1 MKKFYLSILTILL
14 AVSASAQTQ
23 SGESVDDAI
32 TMSLAGIIN
41 TGTKSKFYT
50 LTNKLY
56 GVYVP
61 PRFPNVLFAKDN
73 NKNINK
79 SDPADYPSNKIY
91 DNVDNFDQ
99 SNWIKL
105 LFPTNEVASN
115 YVGKEIKG
123 RTVTGR
129 VNVASAPAGPVG
141 IYIDVELD
149 TQVPQINEESTFD
162 GFDGNLYCCANFVQQ
177 EWFFV
182 KPKNLEYCNI
192 HWAVYNGNNM
202 FYVPEISDW
211 PGSFKVDMTLWEQQ
225 TDNNSVTADSVFQV
239 GHAYEFPAIVQFS
252 IDNQV
257 GLNIDPG
264 FDGDINYGDG
274 RAPRLREE
282 EGGFQVGQ
290 AGTLPEGYRNVI
302 VYPLR
307 KDEDIVTAVDQVETA
322 SEVKSVQYYDLQ
334 GRMSNA
340 PLKGVNIKV
349 TTYTDGTRETKKI
362 VR

>member
-1 MKKFYLSILTILL
+1 M
-14 AVSASAQTQ
+14 AASAQ
-23 SGESVDDAI
+23 ESKGTTPDDP
-32 TMSLAGIIN
+32 TPMSLGGIILN
-41 TGTKSKFYT
+41 GTKGDFYT
-50 LTNKLY
+50 ITHKLY

-61 PRFPNVLFAKDN
+61 PRYKNVVFAKDN
-73 NKNINK
+73 NNNVNK
-79 SDPADYPSNKIY
+79 SEPTDAQVANDKLY
-91 DNVDNFDQ
+91 DNFDDFDQ
-99 SNWIKL
+99 SNWIKI
-105 LFPTNEVASN
+105 LFPVGYDASA
-115 YVGKEIKG
+115 YEGKEITG

-129 VNVASAPAGPVG
+129 INVASAPGGPIG
-141 IYIDVELD
+141 IYIDVDPENPP
-149 TQVPQINEESTFD
+149 TAGAAFNYQ
-162 GFDGNLYCCANFVQQ
+162 GNMYNCANFVQQ
-177 EWFFV
+177 DEYFFV

-225 TDNNSVTADSVFQV
+225 TDNNSVTADDVFQV

-264 FDGDINYGDG
+264 FDGDINYGK
-274 RAPRLREE
+274 APTMREE
-282 EGGFQVGQ
+282 EGFEVGLP
-290 AGTLPEGYRNVI
+290 GTLPEGYKNVV

-307 KDEDIVTAVDQVETA
+307 INEDIITAVDQVDTA
-322 SEVKSVQYYDLQ
+322 SEVKGVQYYDLQ
-334 GRMSNA
+334 GRMSNT